1 MKRRF
6 FLLISMLMCIGIY
19 GEELENYQ
27 KGIATLENSKQY
39 LKLDGYLN
47 KAIEEYPYEDSFK
60 KVKAKNL
67 TRLKKYKDSFF
78 LMEELLL
85 LPDST
90 LEKDDI
96 ELYEIQIV
104 NIKSLLATGTK
115 IEGIDLNS
123 FLENYTEIY
132 NTMKNPILTDMDSD
146 EIFKKGNEL
155 FKKKD
160 YAGAL
165 KIYELDRT
173 GDIRNLYGAGLTS
186 KFTGNLDKAIEYFS
200 MIEKTD
206 PSFIR
211 VYKELGMAYQLKD
224 DYDKAVH
231 YFTLY
236 LDKEPDERTFI
247 VLSNIYIGNYKDYK
261 KAKEIALKGEKA
273 FPNSAEIKKLLKE
286 IKGVTN

>member
-123 FLENYTEIY
+123 FLENYIEIY

-146 EIFKKGNEL
+146 EIFKKEMNFL
-155 FKKKD
+155 
-160 YAGAL
+160 
-165 KIYELDRT
+165 R
-173 GDIRNLYGAGLTS
+173 R
-186 KFTGNLDKAIEYFS
+186 
-200 MIEKTD
+200 KTM
-206 PSFIR
+206 R
-211 VYKELGMAYQLKD
+211 E
-224 DYDKAVH
+224 H
-231 YFTLY
+231 
-236 LDKEPDERTFI
+236 
-247 VLSNIYIGNYKDYK
+247 
-261 KAKEIALKGEKA
+261 
-273 FPNSAEIKKLLKE
+273 
-286 IKGVTN
+286 